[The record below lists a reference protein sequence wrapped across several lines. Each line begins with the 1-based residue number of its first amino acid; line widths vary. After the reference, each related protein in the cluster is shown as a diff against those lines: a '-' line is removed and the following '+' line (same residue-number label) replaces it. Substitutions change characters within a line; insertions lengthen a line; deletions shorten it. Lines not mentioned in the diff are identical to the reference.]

1 MRIHLLAVGTRL
13 PAWQQQGYEEYARRL
28 PRECAMEL
36 IEIPAPRR
44 TRGLGAER
52 ARVLEWERMRK
63 ALPRDARV
71 IALDARGRMEDTAAL
86 AARLEGW
93 LHDGREVALL
103 IGGADGLA
111 SEALQRAEAS
121 WSLSPLTLPHG
132 LARVVV
138 AEQLFRAWSMMRGH
152 PYHRE

>member
-1 MRIHLLAVGTRL
+1 MRIHLLAVGRRL

-28 PRECAMEL
+28 PRECALEL
-36 IEIPAPRR
+36 VEIPAPRR
-44 TRGLGAER
+44 TRGIGAER
-52 ARVLEWERMRK
+52 AKALEWERMRK

-86 AARLEGW
+86 AGRVEGW
-93 LHDGREVALL
+93 LNDGRDVALL

-111 SEALQRAEAS
+111 SDALQRADAR

-138 AEQLFRAWSMMRGH
+138 AEQLYRAWSMVRGH